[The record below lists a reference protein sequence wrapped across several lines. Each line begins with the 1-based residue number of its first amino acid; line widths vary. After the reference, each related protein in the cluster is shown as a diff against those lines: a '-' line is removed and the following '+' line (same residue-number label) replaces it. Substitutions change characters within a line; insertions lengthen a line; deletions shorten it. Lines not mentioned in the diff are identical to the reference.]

1 MSTKFRSHQRGVSLL
16 EVMVSVL
23 ILAFGLL
30 GLAAMQTNALK
41 NNQSSF
47 QKTQAIMLTYF
58 ITEAIRLDRTNLAN
72 YTMAKTCGT
81 SNETPNPGD
90 DSGSSGEEG
99 AAEETGDTS
108 EETSGIASSNK
119 QIWLQHIQT
128 NLGTSACGEI
138 TCNANDCTIRVH
150 WNDERGTGGSSSAV
164 IETNTR
170 F

>member
-1 MSTKFRSHQRGVSLL
+1 MSTKLRSHQQGVSLL

-30 GLAAMQTNALK
+30 GLAALQTNALR

-58 ITEAIRLDRTNLAN
+58 ITDAIRLDRTNVAN
-72 YTMAKTCGT
+72 YTMAKTCTAPTSASGVVGT
-81 SNETPNPGD
+81 
-90 DSGSSGEEG
+90 
-99 AAEETGDTS
+99 
-108 EETSGIASSNK
+108 NK
-119 QIWLQHIQT
+119 QLWLQHIQA
-128 NLGTSACGEI
+128 NLGNSGCGEI
-138 TCNANDCTIRVH
+138 SCNGNNCTIRVY

>member
-1 MSTKFRSHQRGVSLL
+1 MSTKLRSHQQGVSLL

-30 GLAAMQTNALK
+30 GLASLQTNALK

-58 ITEAIRLDRTNLAN
+58 ISDAIRLDRTNIAN
-72 YTMAKTCGT
+72 YAMAKTCTAPTSASGVVGT
-81 SNETPNPGD
+81 
-90 DSGSSGEEG
+90 
-99 AAEETGDTS
+99 
-108 EETSGIASSNK
+108 NK
-119 QIWLQHIQT
+119 MLWLQHIQT
-128 NLGTSACGEI
+128 NLGSSSCGEI
-138 TCNANDCTIRVH
+138 TCNGNNCSIKIH

>member
-1 MSTKFRSHQRGVSLL
+1 MSTKLRSLQQGVSLL

-23 ILAFGLL
+23 ILAFGML

-47 QKTQAIMLTYF
+47 QKTQATMLTYF
-58 ITEAIRLDRTNLAN
+58 ITDAIRLDRTNMAS
-72 YTMAKTCGT
+72 YTMAKTCTAPSSASGVSGT
-81 SNETPNPGD
+81 
-90 DSGSSGEEG
+90 
-99 AAEETGDTS
+99 
-108 EETSGIASSNK
+108 NK
-119 QIWLQHIQT
+119 MLWLQHIQT

-138 TCNANDCTIRVH
+138 SCNANNCTIKIH

-164 IETNTR
+164 LETNTR